1 MKLLQTYWSKLLAAF
16 LVCMSVPVLIALI
29 SHSFYRS
36 KEGYENVDR
45 IVSSGNAALVRAVNL
60 TQQFLLHDL
69 RSPRFYEDGS
79 SAHLQA
85 HGQQIADIQH
95 GIDLLERSPEA
106 AELGLTKDLDL
117 IRDDLDRYQRK
128 LGELVTQLRERGFQ
142 DYGHVGAMRETVHA
156 LQETLAEP
164 RYQAHLLM
172 MRRHEKDYIIRD
184 MAKYVDQL
192 HERSELLVEALRGD
206 PRLGP
211 DQRTRLI
218 AAVDDYV
225 AAFDG
230 LVGRDREIGLRS
242 GAATYG
248 DLLSLEQTLEEDLR
262 VLTRRLRDD
271 KSALF
276 RTMETRLFATIG
288 LLTLLALAIS
298 VLLAR
303 SLTRP
308 LQQLSR
314 QIRDYVDAGF
324 VRDERNRI
332 VNHDSDEVGVL
343 ARNLALMQE
352 KMTETVA
359 SLTEQKRAADAAN
372 QSKSLFLANTSHE
385 IRTPLN
391 GVVGVA
397 QLLSQT
403 ELDREQRELAAMVQ
417 NSARNLLH
425 IVNEILDFS
434 KIEAGRIELD
444 PRPFDL
450 VEELERSVETY
461 RHEAHA
467 RDLVFE
473 VHVDDNV
480 PRRLEGDAG
489 RLMQIVTNLLSNAFK
504 FTTEG
509 AVRLRLRC
517 EGSCDQSLCTL
528 RCSVTDSGIGVSA
541 DAREK
546 IFESF
551 NQADASTTRRFGGTG
566 LGLAISRRLAE
577 LMGGEI
583 GVDSRE
589 GEGSTFWFTVRM
601 NALPA
606 SDGTQD
612 RAASEALARL
622 RVLVVE
628 DNPLNQKITLR
639 MLQKLGCETA
649 LAENGQE
656 AVTAVESSCYDLILM
671 DVQMPVM
678 DGVDATRLIRA
689 REAQAGGHV
698 PILALTANA
707 TVHDRDRCLT
717 AGMQGFLTKPVT
729 LDGLQ
734 DAMAR
739 VHADS
744 AVA

>member
-1 MKLLQTYWSKLLAAF
+1 MTFLQTYRSKLLAAF
-16 LVCMSVPVLIALI
+16 LVCMAVPVLIALI
-29 SHSFYRS
+29 SHSFYRA
-36 KEGYENVDR
+36 KESYEEVDR
-45 IVSSGNAALVRAVNL
+45 IVSGASAALARAINL
-60 TQQFLLHDL
+60 SQQFLLHDL
-69 RSPRFYEDGS
+69 REPAFYRDGTS
-79 SAHLQA
+79 EHLDAHR
-85 HGQQIADIQH
+85 QQLADIRH
-95 GIDLLERSPEA
+95 GIDRLEGNPEA
-106 AELGLTKDLDL
+106 AELALSKELQAV
-117 IRDDLDRYQRK
+117 RRDLDRYEAR
-128 LGELVTQLRERGFQ
+128 LEVLVDRLRERGFQ
-142 DYGHVGAMRETVHA
+142 DYGHVGAMRATVHA
-156 LQETLAEP
+156 LQETLEEP

-184 MAKYVDQL
+184 MRKYVDQL
-192 HERSELLVEALRGD
+192 HERSELLVEELRSD
-206 PRLGP
+206 PELSADAR
-211 DQRTRLI
+211 RRLI
-218 AAVDDYV
+218 AAVDNYV

-230 LVGRDREIGLRS
+230 LVRRDREIGLRGGS
-242 GAATYG
+242 AVYG
-248 DLLSLEQTLEEDLR
+248 ELVASEETLDADMRAL
-262 VLTRRLRDD
+262 VLRLRRDT
-271 KSALF
+271 STLF
-276 RTMETRLFATIG
+276 QAMESRLIATIG
-288 LLTLLALAIS
+288 ILSLLALAIS

-308 LQQLSR
+308 LQQLSG
-314 QIRDYVDAGF
+314 QIRDYVDADF
-324 VRDERNRI
+324 VRDEHNRI
-332 VNHDSDEVGVL
+332 AIHGSDEVGVL
-343 ARNLALMQE
+343 ARDLALMQE
-352 KMTETVA
+352 KMTDTVA
-359 SLTEQKRAADAAN
+359 SLKEQKRAADAAN
-372 QSKSLFLANTSHE
+372 EAKSLFLANTSHE

-397 QLLSQT
+397 QLLAQT
-403 ELDREQRELAAMVQ
+403 ELNKEQLELASMVQ
-417 NSARNLLH
+417 NSARNLQH

-450 VEELERSVETY
+450 FEELDRTLESY

-467 RDLVFE
+467 RNLAFE
-473 VHVDDNV
+473 VAIDDNV

-489 RLMQIVTNLLSNAFK
+489 RFLQIVANLLSNAFK

-509 AVRLRLRC
+509 GVSLRLRC
-517 EGSCDQSLCTL
+517 EGSCDEQLCTL
-528 RCSVTDSGIGVSA
+528 RCSVSDTGIGVAA

-551 NQADASTTRRFGGTG
+551 NQEDASTTRRFGGTG
-566 LGLAISRRLAE
+566 LGLAISRQLAE

-583 GVDSRE
+583 GMDSRE

-601 NALPA
+601 TALTGLPEAPA
-606 SDGTQD
+606 TEA
-612 RAASEALARL
+612 REALARL

-649 LAENGQE
+649 LAENGRE
-656 AVTAVESSCYDLILM
+656 AVTAVESSRYDLILM

-739 VHADS
+739 VYADS